1 MSLQTNNINI
11 DFILDVNKSINQQD
25 NIKKNKEEICYNKE
39 IYEYKKKF
47 NSIINEILK
56 IKHKQRKVCKECHE
70 LGHSSTSVKCKLNI
84 EKSNLLKNKI
94 KKYMLLQDCLSGKTN
109 EEHIIELS
117 NILEITQNRC
127 KTLYDEIPQKE
138 FNNRKMDIDL
148 YIKNIKIINC
158 YQCNQYIYDIKTN
171 TNHIWKNNIICDIC
185 WYKYND
191 ERNQLWKCI
200 REYKKMQCNIC
211 DSIKILGQ
219 RFHYDHISMFDK
231 TNSICSMV
239 NEGQSLEDIYLELD
253 KCQVLCLSCHHI
265 VTDIESKLGFTRIKQ
280 TLTRKLN
287 NKEITDEEYENQK
300 IDNGELYI
308 KKMKEIY
315 IKLKLTLNKLY

>member
-158 YQCNQYIYDIKTN
+158 YQCNQYI
-171 TNHIWKNNIICDIC
+171 
-185 WYKYND
+185 
-191 ERNQLWKCI
+191 
-200 REYKKMQCNIC
+200 
-211 DSIKILGQ
+211 
-219 RFHYDHISMFDK
+219 
-231 TNSICSMV
+231 
-239 NEGQSLEDIYLELD
+239 
-253 KCQVLCLSCHHI
+253 
-265 VTDIESKLGFTRIKQ
+265 
-280 TLTRKLN
+280 
-287 NKEITDEEYENQK
+287 
-300 IDNGELYI
+300 
-308 KKMKEIY
+308 
-315 IKLKLTLNKLY
+315 

>member
-1 MSLQTNNINI
+1 MSPQTNNI
-11 DFILDVNKSINQQD
+11 DSILYVNKSINRQD
-25 NIKKNKEEICYNKE
+25 NIKINKEEICDNKE
-39 IYEYKKKF
+39 ICENKNIF
-47 NSIINEILK
+47 NSIIYEILK
-56 IKHKQRKVCKECHE
+56 IKHKHRKVCKECHE
-70 LGHSSTSVKCKLNI
+70 LGHSSASVKYKLKI

-117 NILEITQNRC
+117 NRLEITQNRC
-127 KTLYDEIPQKE
+127 KTLYDEIPQTE

-148 YIKNIKIINC
+148 YTQNIKIINC
-158 YQCNQYIYDIKTN
+158 YQCNQNIYDIKTN
-171 TNHIWKNNIICDIC
+171 TNRIWKNNIICDIC
-185 WYKYND
+185 WCKYDD

-200 REYKKMQCNIC
+200 REYKKMKCNIC
-211 DSIKILGQ
+211 DSIKISEGQ

-280 TLTRKLN
+280 TLTRNLN
-287 NKEITDEEYENQK
+287 NKEINGEEYEKQK
-300 IDNGELYI
+300 IENGELYI

-315 IKLKLTLNKLY
+315 TKLKLTLNKLC